1 MELRRA
7 GHAHRRRGP
16 DAVAASPGRGCPRQ
30 RGVCRLSG
38 TLVAPPLRNLTS
50 ADRARVE
57 EITRAVRRFREDEIP
72 VALEVFDAAVHSDPD
87 DSYHVLGAEL
97 DGRLVGWICWGP
109 TPCTLGTYD
118 LYWMAVEPG
127 LQGSG
132 IGTALLEEMERR
144 LAGRARL
151 IVIETAGR
159 QDYAA
164 TRAFYQ
170 ARGYRPAATI
180 PDFYSPGDDQVVFV
194 KIVSGTRARPEQR
207 EGTSVSGK
215 RE

>member
-1 MELRRA
+1 
-7 GHAHRRRGP
+7 
-16 DAVAASPGRGCPRQ
+16 
-30 RGVCRLSG
+30 LSG
-38 TLVAPPLRNLTS
+38 TLTSARLRSLNA
-50 ADRARVE
+50 ADRARIE
-57 EITRAVRRFREDEIP
+57 EITRAVGRFRDDEIP
-72 VALEVFDAAVHSDPD
+72 VALEVFDAAVQGGPD
-87 DSYHVLGAEL
+87 YTMLGAEL
-97 DGRLVGWICWGP
+97 GSQLVGWICWGP

-144 LAGRARL
+144 LAGLARL

-159 QDYAA
+159 QDYAG

-180 PDFYSPGDDQVVFV
+180 PDFYAPGDDQVVYV
-194 KIVSGTRARPEQR
+194 KNVSGER
-207 EGTSVSGK
+207 
-215 RE
+215 